1 VIRIVITE
9 NTSEFYVERVNFIV
23 KSTPTEIRETEDNS
37 YSSVPR
43 LVDGRSL
50 RPPKTTVKCI
60 EEYKTENVTPVFRCK
75 ERIVSTELLEQNV
88 PSDTFDLKA
97 VIKAINGL
105 T

>member
-1 VIRIVITE
+1 M
-9 NTSEFYVERVNFIV
+9 
-23 KSTPTEIRETEDNS
+23 
-37 YSSVPR
+37 
-43 LVDGRSL
+43 
-50 RPPKTTVKCI
+50 KCI
-60 EEYKTENVTPVFRCK
+60 EEYETENVTK

>member
-1 VIRIVITE
+1 MT
-9 NTSEFYVERVNFIV
+9 
-23 KSTPTEIRETEDNS
+23 
-37 YSSVPR
+37 
-43 LVDGRSL
+43 
-50 RPPKTTVKCI
+50 
-60 EEYKTENVTPVFRCK
+60 K

>member
-1 VIRIVITE
+1 MIRIVITE
-9 NTSEFYVERVNFIV
+9 ITAKSYVERVNFIV

-37 YSSVPR
+37 YS
-43 LVDGRSL
+43 
-50 RPPKTTVKCI
+50 RPPRVKCI
-60 EEYKTENVTPVFRCK
+60 EEYETENVTK

-97 VIKAINGL
+97 VIKAINGF